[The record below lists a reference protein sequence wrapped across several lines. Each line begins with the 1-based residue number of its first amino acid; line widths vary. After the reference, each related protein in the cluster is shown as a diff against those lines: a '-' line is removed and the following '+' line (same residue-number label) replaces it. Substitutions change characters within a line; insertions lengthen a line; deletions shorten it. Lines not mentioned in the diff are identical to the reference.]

1 MTSFNAAPPAGVP
14 SSGSPLLAW
23 AMDALGTSHPPRPT
37 GSPRVW
43 EVIRDDRRFFVKR
56 CASRTAYHRETYAY
70 RNVLRGLDAACAPR
84 LVASSERRLALIMTA
99 VPGIPVSHARMPV
112 TSRVDIYRR
121 AGAVLAQLHA
131 HQPSPHAWVTART
144 SLVQAA
150 DAADHLLSI
159 SRPCLSEKE
168 EEFVRQRV
176 KHLRDSKPL
185 LTGFIHGD
193 PHEGNWIRTARGPLA
208 LVDYAHSRHASIVH
222 DLVPLACRWID
233 LPLLRN
239 SFYEGYGQRI
249 STAERHM
256 LVSLITLR
264 AMNQLMRGAYEGN
277 EAHIRA
283 GRRLLAR
290 MIKGTKI

>member
-1 MTSFNAAPPAGVP
+1 
-14 SSGSPLLAW
+14 
-23 AMDALGTSHPPRPT
+23 MDALGTSRPPRPT

-43 EVIRDDRRFFVKR
+43 EVIQSDRRFFVKR
-56 CASRTAYHRETYAY
+56 CASRTAYQRETYAY
-70 RNVLRGLDAACAPR
+70 RNVLRGLDAACTPR

-131 HQPSPHAWVTART
+131 HQPSPHAWATART
-144 SLVQAA
+144 SLTQAA
-150 DAADHLLSI
+150 DAAERLLDTG
-159 SRPCLSEKE
+159 RPCLSEKE
-168 EEFVRQRV
+168 EEFARQRV
-176 KHLRDSKPL
+176 KHLRDAKPL

-193 PHEGNWIRTARGPLA
+193 PHEGNWIRSAGGPLA
-208 LVDYAHSRHASIVH
+208 LVDYANSRHASVVH

-233 LPLLRN
+233 LPLLRS

-264 AMNQLMRGAYEGN
+264 AVNRLTRGVFEGN
-277 EAHIRA
+277 EAHVRS